1 MNDKQATAKFTLNVH
16 SSNVADVWP
25 LEARH
30 HPKLD
35 DRIRDS
41 YYADEDEASASF
53 DLESIEDLIEI
64 INFYGNRSVRMSVG
78 CTVQSAEFS
87 TSAAL
92 SSKFPRGI
100 YGSFRALESQ
110 DLSPAAAASKIIAI
124 AHALSRWERK
134 NVNAKTP

>member
-16 SSNVADVWP
+16 SSNVSDVWP

-64 INFYGNRSVRMSVG
+64 INFYGNRSVRMSLG
-78 CTVQSAEFS
+78 STVQSAEFS

-92 SSKFPRGI
+92 SSKFPKGI
-100 YGSFRALESQ
+100 YGSFRALEPQ

-124 AHALSRWERK
+124 ANSLSRWERK